1 MSVSALAIERVER
14 EVTVTMDGE
23 TAEKVAAILLA
34 LNWARNVWARDV
46 HNALRRVG
54 VEVDEVALDEAY
66 EEMGLAADAGD
77 PPRGGE
83 DDVMVLDDNDLHD
96 DY

>member
-1 MSVSALAIERVER
+1 MSVAAIAISRVER

-23 TAEKVAAILLA
+23 TAEKVAAVALA
-34 LNWARNVWARDV
+34 LNWARNAWAQHLHD
-46 HNALRRVG
+46 ALRRVG
-54 VEVDEVALDEAY
+54 IEVDEVALDEAY

-83 DDVMVLDDNDLHD
+83 DDVMVIDPEDYDDE
-96 DY
+96 